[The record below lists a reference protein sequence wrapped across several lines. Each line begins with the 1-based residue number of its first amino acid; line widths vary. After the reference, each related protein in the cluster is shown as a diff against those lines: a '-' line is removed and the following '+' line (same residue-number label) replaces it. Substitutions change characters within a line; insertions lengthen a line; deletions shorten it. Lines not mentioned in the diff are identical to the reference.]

1 MKEEKNYEKEELETL
16 RLINTLEKEQQE
28 KLSELGIE
36 ATETK
41 NEESENKV
49 AIIVKALSVVIVLS
63 NILISFMLLEEINGL
78 FFTSV
83 GISIIIAIFV
93 YAFGEIIALLQRI
106 VDNTEN

>member
-1 MKEEKNYEKEELETL
+1 MKEEKNYE
-16 RLINTLEKEQQE
+16 
-28 KLSELGIE
+28 
-36 ATETK
+36 

-106 VDNTEN
+106 ANNTERN